1 MLVLTVRDSWWTGG
15 NIPGK
20 KVQLLTYILG
30 IDQYEAQCR
39 GIMDELKGFDVAYEE
54 GTKASTEG
62 LPKAATAS

>member
-1 MLVLTVRDSWWTGG
+1 MLINCNSWWTGG

-39 GIMDELKGFDVAYEE
+39 GILDELKGFNVVYADGKPSA
-54 GTKASTEG
+54 EG
-62 LPKAATAS
+62 LAKAATAS